1 MSLTDAWNAWM
12 EWLMTL
18 SPEFAFLL
26 AIPFAVA
33 AAGLLKFWLNGPGSA
48 RREAP
53 HRESSANRD
62 KPRAHA

>member
-1 MSLTDAWNAWM
+1 MSLTDPWNAWM
-12 EWLMTL
+12 EWVMSL

-33 AAGLLKFWLNGPGSA
+33 AAGLLKFWLDGSGPAWRGA
-48 RREAP
+48 RR
-53 HRESSANRD
+53 REPRANHD